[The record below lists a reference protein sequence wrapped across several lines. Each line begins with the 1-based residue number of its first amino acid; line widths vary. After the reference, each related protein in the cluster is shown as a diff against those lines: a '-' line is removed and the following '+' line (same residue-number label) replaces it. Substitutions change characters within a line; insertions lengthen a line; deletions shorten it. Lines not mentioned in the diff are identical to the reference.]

1 MVVLSLCRPGTTEKT
16 ARERA
21 RPAQER
27 EEQRTVSRE
36 RAEVREE
43 EEVNTPLMSINTAK
57 LVRWLQEH
65 LPTGEKVKGQ
75 LTILPG
81 TWCFQAG
88 FLQWY
93 NLYCSTLGHLS
104 PRKRIQPHWHAGPEI

>member
-1 MVVLSLCRPGTTEKT
+1 MVVLSLCKPGTTVKT

-21 RPAQER
+21 KPTQER
-27 EEQRTVSRE
+27 EEQSTVRRE

-65 LPTGEKVKGQ
+65 LTTE
-75 LTILPG
+75 
-81 TWCFQAG
+81 
-88 FLQWY
+88 
-93 NLYCSTLGHLS
+93 
-104 PRKRIQPHWHAGPEI
+104 

>member
-1 MVVLSLCRPGTTEKT
+1 MVVLSLCRPGTTEKI

-27 EEQRTVSRE
+27 DEHSTVRRE

-57 LVRWLQEH
+57 LVKWLQEH
-65 LPTGEKVKGQ
+65 LPTGKSGER
-75 LTILPG
+75 LIFLLIPG
-81 TWCFQAG
+81 ASRQA
-88 FLQWY
+88 FLSGTT
-93 NLYCSTLGHLS
+93 STVPPL
-104 PRKRIQPHWHAGPEI
+104 RT

>member
-65 LPTGEKVKGQ
+65 LPTE
-75 LTILPG
+75 
-81 TWCFQAG
+81 
-88 FLQWY
+88 
-93 NLYCSTLGHLS
+93 
-104 PRKRIQPHWHAGPEI
+104 

>member
-27 EEQRTVSRE
+27 EEQSTVSRE
-36 RAEVREE
+36 SAEVREE

-65 LPTGEKVKGQ
+65 LPTGKSGERISLFIPSASGNAF
-75 LTILPG
+75 LSG
-81 TWCFQAG
+81 TT
-88 FLQWY
+88 
-93 NLYCSTLGHLS
+93 STVPPLGT
-104 PRKRIQPHWHAGPEI
+104 

>member
-1 MVVLSLCRPGTTEKT
+1 MVVLSLCRPGTNEKT

-27 EEQRTVSRE
+27 EEQSTVRRE

-65 LPTGEKVKGQ
+65 LV
-75 LTILPG
+75 LPG
-81 TWCFQAG
+81 R
-88 FLQWY
+88 
-93 NLYCSTLGHLS
+93 LS
-104 PRKRIQPHWHAGPEI
+104 

>member
-75 LTILPG
+75 LTVFLAPG
-81 TWCFQAG
+81 ASRQAFFSG
-88 FLQWY
+88 TT
-93 NLYCSTLGHLS
+93 CTVPPLGT
-104 PRKRIQPHWHAGPEI
+104 